1 MEMILKNGFCEIP
14 QNEMREVD
22 GGAMWE
28 WAVGAAAVAAAYNE
42 IYDLGYKIG
51 SWFR

>member
-28 WAVGAAAVAAAYNE
+28 WAVGAAAYNE